1 MNMADSRA
9 TAQWSG
15 SLFEG
20 KGSVTPESGS
30 FGELPLTWA
39 DRTDRPKGST
49 SPEELI
55 ASAHA
60 SCFSMQLSN
69 VLAKGGNE
77 AESLQVKATVT
88 FEVGGAGARIS
99 AVRLDVNGK
108 VPGIDQQGFSD
119 AVGQAKDGC
128 PVSKAL
134 AGNVDIS
141 ADATLG

>member
-1 MNMADSRA
+1 MAGVSRA

-20 KGSVTPESGS
+20 KGTVTPESGV
-30 FGELPLTWA
+30 FGELPLTWEN
-39 DRTDRPKGST
+39 RTDRPEGST

-55 ASAHA
+55 AAAHA
-60 SCFSMQLSN
+60 GCFSMALSN
-69 VLAKGGNE
+69 ILAKGGNE
-77 AESLQVKATVT
+77 AAGLQVKANVT
-88 FEVGGAGARIS
+88 FETGDAGPRIAS
-99 AVRLDVNGK
+99 VQLDVSGS
-108 VPGIDQQGFSD
+108 VPGIDQAKFEE

-141 ADATLG
+141 ASASLD